1 MFATPGR
8 DAKTIEGFAAHLSQ
22 HQGTPEQVASVSIDM
37 SPGSVRN
44 FVFKAYDAPQE
55 KICLANPRPHR

>member
-1 MFATPGR
+1 MIGVLR
-8 DAKTIEGFAAHLSQ
+8 RE
-22 HQGTPEQVASVSIDM
+22 
-37 SPGSVRN
+37 GSVRN